1 MRAAVGGALAR
12 VITEVEGLA
21 GVVTSISGR
30 GLEAVFGAPEAHED
44 DPERAVR
51 AAFRA
56 LSAGARHSGRDE
68 LATRIGIETGPAVLW
83 PIGAGTKFEY
93 RPVGTVVSEAAAIQS
108 FAKPGSIL
116 VGPATRTSTEGI
128 FTWGVTEEVRASRV
142 RPSR

>member
-30 GLEAVFGAPEAHED
+30 GLEAAFGAPEAHKD
-44 DPERAVR
+44 NPERAVR

-68 LATRIGIETGPAVLW
+68 LATRNRHRDRAGGPLANRS
-83 PIGAGTKFEY
+83 GY
-93 RPVGTVVSEAAAIQS
+93 
-108 FAKPGSIL
+108 
-116 VGPATRTSTEGI
+116 
-128 FTWGVTEEVRASRV
+128 EVRVQAR
-142 RPSR
+142 RNRC